1 MDSNDVPQESE
12 LVEDYADLYENAP
25 CGYLSVADGRI
36 CKVNRTVAT
45 WLGYDAGQLVG
56 RRFQDFLNIAGKIYY
71 DTHFAP
77 LLRMQGFFNEVA
89 LDLMK
94 ADGTPLPVLVNA
106 AEWRDAQGAV
116 RFIRITVF
124 NATDRRR
131 YERELLA
138 ARREATEASERLRLL
153 NATLEQRVAEEV
165 QQRLKAE
172 DDLRHAQRLEA
183 IGQLTGGVAHDFNNL
198 LTIIMGGL
206 EVVGRQVAKL
216 PESPE
221 LQRVHRAR
229 DAAMQG
235 AKRAAVLTARLLA
248 FARRQPLDPKPV
260 DANRLVANLAEI
272 LGRTLGESISL
283 EVVEAAGLWRMHAD
297 ASELE
302 NALLNLAV
310 NARDAMPNGGKL
322 TIETANARLD
332 EAYVADI
339 PEPVPPGQYVLI
351 CVSDTGTGMD
361 RDTIARVFEPF
372 FTTKEAGKGTG
383 LGLSQVY
390 GFARQSGGYVR
401 IYSEVGL
408 GTTVKLYLP
417 RLHGTRDD
425 VAEKPAATTATGGFR
440 GEVILVVEDDDDVR
454 AFSTESLRELGYTVY
469 AAKTGAAAL
478 RLVAGGQPIDL
489 LFTDVVLPDGMN
501 GRQVADAVMEACPGA
516 KVLFTTGYARN
527 AIVHH
532 GRLDPGVEFLGKP
545 FTLDGLAE
553 KVRTVLDG

>member
-1 MDSNDVPQESE
+1 
-12 LVEDYADLYENAP
+12 
-25 CGYLSVADGRI
+25 
-36 CKVNRTVAT
+36 
-45 WLGYDAGQLVG
+45 
-56 RRFQDFLNIAGKIYY
+56 
-71 DTHFAP
+71 
-77 LLRMQGFFNEVA
+77 
-89 LDLMK
+89 
-94 ADGTPLPVLVNA
+94 
-106 AEWRDAQGAV
+106 
-116 RFIRITVF
+116 VF

-138 ARREATEASERLRLL
+138 ARREATDASERLQAL

-172 DDLRHAQRLEA
+172 ADLRHAQRLEA
-183 IGQLTGGVAHDFNNL
+183 VGQLTGGVAHDFNNL

-206 EVVGRQVAKL
+206 EVIGRQTAKL
-216 PESPE
+216 GASSE
-221 LQRVHRAR
+221 LQRIQRAQ

-260 DANRLVANLAEI
+260 DANRLVAGLAEI
-272 LGRTLGESISL
+272 LGRTLGENIAL
-283 EVVEAAGLWRMHAD
+283 EVVETAGLWRMHAD
-297 ASELE
+297 PSELE

-322 TIETANARLD
+322 TIETANVRLD
-332 EAYVADI
+332 ESYVADI
-339 PEPVPPGQYVLI
+339 PEPVPPGQYVSI
-351 CVSDTGTGMD
+351 FVSDTGTGMD
-361 RDTIARVFEPF
+361 RDTVARVFEPF

-383 LGLSQVY
+383 LGLSQVH
-390 GFARQSGGYVR
+390 GFVRQSGGHVR
-401 IYSEVGL
+401 IYSELGL

-425 VAEKPAATTATGGFR
+425 AADAPVAPTAIRGFR
-440 GEVILVVEDDDDVR
+440 DEIILVVEDDDDVR
-454 AFSTESLRELGYTVY
+454 AFSTEALRELGYTVY
-469 AAKTGAAAL
+469 AAKNGAAAL
-478 RLVAGGQPIDL
+478 RLVTTGQKIDL

-501 GRQVADAVMEACPGA
+501 GRQVADAVIEACPAA